1 MGLFD
6 MFKKKTPLPKATISM
21 TAYEPTIEEL
31 EAQRKQD
38 AKRKVKNALKDEA
51 GLYPH
56 EILLL
61 SYYEKYAAGKPIARF
76 WQYEFGIDD
85 VPALMKSLQER
96 GFANEKSLTPLG
108 EEEVKKSEY
117 ITYVRRHKYL
127 GISVTDLSILVNKNP
142 NANYRD
148 LIWGELNKNSIEY
161 AKQGRWGLY
170 RSERYSM
177 YLMLMEDKR
186 YLQALYLLFEVVYID
201 MNNGEVYPI
210 APGIVKNIR
219 ELSMRLDMSDEEM
232 IDILQKECKG
242 MRRPTANFLDDE
254 VVLVFVAYAYGH
266 DEIAERVI
274 NKKLQ

>member
-1 MGLFD
+1 MGIFD
-6 MFKKKTPLPKATISM
+6 IFKKKPSVSKATVSM
-21 TAYEPTIEEL
+21 MDYDPSHAEL
-31 EAQRKQD
+31 EAQRKQE
-38 AKRKVKNALKDEA
+38 AKQKVKNALKHDA

-96 GFANEKSLTPLG
+96 GFADGKSLTTLG

-127 GISVTDLSILVNKNP
+127 GLSVTDLSILVNKNP
-142 NANYRD
+142 SANYRD

-170 RSERYSM
+170 RNERYSM
-177 YLMLMEDKR
+177 YLMLMEDRR

-201 MNNGEVYPI
+201 MNDGEVYPI

-232 IDILQKECKG
+232 IDILHKECKR
-242 MRRPTANFLDDE
+242 MSKPTKNFLDDE
-254 VVLVFVAYAYGH
+254 VVLVFVAYAYGN

>member
-1 MGLFD
+1 
-6 MFKKKTPLPKATISM
+6 MFKKKTPLPKAAISM
-21 TAYEPTIEEL
+21 TAYEPNIEEL

-96 GFANEKSLTPLG
+96 GFANGKSLTAIG

-127 GISVTDLSILVNKNP
+127 GISVTDLSILVNNNP
-142 NANYRD
+142 NTNYRD
-148 LIWGELNKNSIEY
+148 LIWGEINKNSIEY

-232 IDILQKECKG
+232 IDILQKECEK
-242 MRRPTANFLDDE
+242 MHKPTNNFSNDE
-254 VVLVFVAYAYGH
+254 TVLVFVAYSYGH
-266 DEIAERVI
+266 NEMAENVI
-274 NKKLQ
+274 NKKLTQV

>member
-6 MFKKKTPLPKATISM
+6 IFKKKPPLPKAATSM
-21 TAYEPTIEEL
+21 TAYEPTPAEL

-38 AKRKVKNALKDEA
+38 AKRKAENALKDEA

-96 GFANEKSLTPLG
+96 GFADGKILTPLG
-108 EEEVKKSEY
+108 KEEAKKSEY
-117 ITYVRRHKYL
+117 INYVRRHKYL
-127 GISVTDLSILVNKNP
+127 GLSVTDLSILVNKNP
-142 NANYRD
+142 SANYRD

-161 AKQGRWGLY
+161 ARQGKWGLY
-170 RSERYSM
+170 RNERYSM
-177 YLMLMEDKR
+177 YLMLMEEKR
-186 YLQALYLLFEVVYID
+186 YLQALHLLFEVVCID
-201 MNNGEVYPI
+201 LNNGEGYPI

-219 ELSMRLDMSDEEM
+219 ELSMRLDMSNEEM
-232 IDILQKECKG
+232 IDILRKECKD
-242 MRRPTANFLDDE
+242 MHRPTKNFLDDE

-266 DEIAERVI
+266 DEMAEEII
-274 NKKLQ
+274 NKKVQ